1 MKLRAFRDQ
10 QLTELTARL
19 DEPVRTAITRMNA
32 AGLRLMPVADAAG
45 RFAGVLADGDV
56 RRLLSTGGDVDSPV
70 STAVNRN
77 PVTVN
82 KELSESEIRS
92 AMIRRGV
99 EYLPVVIDGRVT
111 VLYSLWIAPAAREL
125 TAVIMAG
132 GLGQRLAPL
141 TDTCPKPL
149 LDIGGKPILSHIIEH
164 LRDSGVNRF
173 ILSVNYLADQIID
186 HFGDGSEL
194 NVSINYVRESIR
206 LGTGGALS
214 LLEPDTLSDPFLCL
228 NGDLLNDLD
237 VESLLAAHQEHSWDA
252 TMVTRTHGY
261 TVPYGVVRVD
271 NSGAFIGA
279 DEKPTME
286 FLINSGIYMLSKSVL
301 SRVPHQKFYDMP
313 TLFEDL
319 RAAGGLVGT
328 FNHAGR
334 WIDIGNLADL
344 NRARKIFDET
354 A

>member
-1 MKLRAFRDQ
+1 MKLRNFTGQPLRD
-10 QLTELTARL
+10 LTARL
-19 DEPVRTAITRMNA
+19 DEPVRAAISRMSA
-32 AGLRLMPVADAAG
+32 AGQRLLPVADAAG
-45 RFAGVLADGDV
+45 KFAGVLADGDV
-56 RRLLSTGGDVDSPV
+56 RRMLASGGDVDAPV
-70 STAVNRN
+70 STAVNRK
-77 PVTVN
+77 PIFLDKMLT
-82 KELSESEIRS
+82 EPEIRS
-92 AMIRRGV
+92 AMLRRGV
-99 EYLPVVIDGRVT
+99 ESLPVVIDGQVV

-125 TAVIMAG
+125 TAVIMAS

-164 LRDSGVNRF
+164 LSDSGVNRF
-173 ILSVNYLADQIID
+173 VVSVNYLADQIID
-186 HFGDGSEL
+186 HFGNGEAL
-194 NVSINYVRESIR
+194 NTSIGYIRETIR

-237 VESLLAAHQEHSWDA
+237 VTSLLSEHQQRGWDA

-271 NSGAFIGA
+271 DSGAFAGS
-279 DEKPTME
+279 DEKPTLN

-301 SRVPHQKFYDMP
+301 NRVPHNKFYDMP

-319 RAAGGLVGT
+319 RGSGGMVGT

-334 WIDIGNLADL
+334 WIDIGNMADL
-344 NRARKIFDET
+344 IRARKIFDDT